1 MYHFTEAKAAVMGGA
16 AVIGGMISQA
26 FGGWD
31 AALITL
37 LIFMAIDYVSGLI
50 VAGVFQASDKSE
62 SCLLYTSLA
71 AGVAEWVGANIDIEK
86 FFQLVVSGVAALGS
100 VKAIEMIKLLYAA
113 LDNFGTAAGLAPVSY
128 THLIPGGCRAW
139 NGGAEVPCSQLRR
152 RKQRP
157 GQRVRCGRW
166 AYP

>member
-37 LIFMAIDYVSGLI
+37 LIFMAVDYVSGLI

-62 SCLLYTSLA
+62 SGSLSSIA
-71 AGVAEWVGANIDIEK
+71 CWQGLARKGMT
-86 FFQLVVSGVAALGS
+86 LVIVLVAAQLDKVLGTAFVRDAVVIAYIVNETIS
-100 VKAIEMIKLLYAA
+100 IIENAGLMGLPIPDVIMSAIE
-113 LDNFGTAAGLAPVSY
+113 
-128 THLIPGGCRAW
+128 
-139 NGGAEVPCSQLRR
+139 QLQGKRNDE
-152 RKQRP
+152 K
-157 GQRVRCGRW
+157 
-166 AYP
+166 